1 MFYIINRILNFCH
14 KSHSFSLVELAVVLS
29 VAGILIGGGLTAY
42 KSTNPKIK
50 SDLKKMQAIEEALQ
64 QFFNT
69 NGRLPFPANPAET
82 ITNQYYLTEAKA
94 DKDQHIVRTAFNA
107 SQEYCQ
113 CYRGNME
120 YCSTRYYRCVN
131 NYNCC
136 PNDFVLWGTVPTKT
150 LGLPDDY
157 AYDSYGHNFEYITH
171 YLITTPPGFIAP
183 DSAKHVKK
191 TAFITNQAGQYLV
204 DFINIDGESYQ
215 VSIPFKTLS
224 IYNNATG
231 KQIET
236 TKDNT
241 AYVLLSKGSSGKC
254 YFNTKTSNSVLG
266 GNPTGNLLNNCVS
279 HYADNSN
286 TERTIYQSYSKSFN
300 NIVKYKTISE
310 LISTASRVEETAKN
324 IGSGLTSTANTANK
338 KAICEA
344 MYPVGSVYMNAK
356 DSTNPQTLLG
366 CGTWQAV
373 TKNNYL
379 MSVNP
384 SNNSTDYD
392 AYNNAYGNFADT
404 YLNECL
410 PNITGCFHSTTEKQ
424 YWFEPYGAF
433 YRESLSGDGVD
444 GGNGHF
450 DRMCINASRSNSIY
464 RDNCNAVR
472 PKSYGVYMWVRTS

>member
-69 NGRLPFPANPAET
+69 NGRLPFPAHPQKGPADADYLQA
-82 ITNQYYLTEAKA
+82 ITTVYNAAGERFICTRTNSYYEGDKTTDGNAPYAYCVAKA
-94 DKDQHIVRTAFNA
+94 TK
-107 SQEYCQ
+107 
-113 CYRGNME
+113 
-120 YCSTRYYRCVN
+120 
-131 NYNCC
+131 CC
-136 PNDFVLWGTVPTKT
+136 PGDFVLWGVVPTRT
-150 LGLPDDY
+150 LRLPDDY

-171 YLITTPPGFIAP
+171 SALAWEYGTLFD
-183 DSAKHVKK
+183 DSFSKANY
-191 TAFITNQAGQYLV
+191 ATNQSGTYNVLFKHSTFP
-204 DFINIDGESYQ
+204 DIY
-215 VSIPFKTLS
+215 VSLDRLYV
-224 IYNNATG
+224 YNNATNQ
-231 KQIET
+231 QIVT
-236 TKDNT
+236 TDKNT
-241 AYVLLSKGSSGKC
+241 AYVLISKGNTNKC
-254 YFNTKTSNSVLG
+254 YFNTKTG
-266 GNPTGNLLNNCVS
+266 TPETTKPTGNLLKNCVQNYRNNS
-279 HYADNSN
+279 HVD
-286 TERTIYQSYSKSFN
+286 RTIYQGYSKSFN
-300 NIVKYKTISE
+300 NIVKYKTVSE
-310 LISTASRVEETAKN
+310 LISTASKVEEMAKN
-324 IGSGLTSTANTANK
+324 LGSGLTSTANTANK

-373 TKNNYL
+373 TSNNYL
-379 MSVNP
+379 ISANP